1 MTAKSRLQSP
11 HASTRLVCIILL
23 GLLVSGCGLPDVF
36 SDPRESFASVD
47 AASAERIGA
56 EGETQEV
63 ASAGEL
69 DTAAVSTVQKSAQ
82 NRSVRATRKT
92 PGPGSEEFYDRTRK
106 QQEANQR
113 RWDAEARRTMK
124 SVCDNC

>member
-1 MTAKSRLQSP
+1 MTAMSRLQSP
-11 HASTRLVCIILL
+11 YASTRLVCILLL
-23 GLLVSGCGLPDVF
+23 GLLVSGCALPDVF

-47 AASAERIGA
+47 AVRGEPIGA
-56 EGETQEV
+56 EAQTQEL
-63 ASAGEL
+63 ASAGEAY
-69 DTAAVSTVQKSAQ
+69 TTPVPSVQQSSQ
-82 NRSVRATRKT
+82 NRPVRSTRKT
-92 PGPGSEEFYDRTRK
+92 PAPGSEEFYDRSRK